1 MSFGRAAGP
10 PAVLSLIAALA
21 LVVGTALA
29 LTSGR
34 DILNAVD
41 DLERTPF
48 PGVGPVTLEA
58 GSPVVYYEPGE
69 DGGEPSEQAFAA
81 AVSISP
87 PNGPPLAERPYS
99 GDADYSLPGR
109 DSGVALMRVDVP
121 ADGDYLVVADAASGI
136 PAGEVAIG
144 PEVFGESMGRL
155 LTLIGGAI
163 LAVAGLVGL
172 LVLLGMR
179 RSAARR
185 GVRERE
191 ALLGRGGEPP
201 VQPDPPS
208 EPPAPPSKF

>member
-1 MSFGRAAGP
+1 MSFGRASGP
-10 PAVLSLIAALA
+10 PAVLNLIAVLA
-21 LVVGTALA
+21 LVVGAALA

-34 DILNAVD
+34 DIVQAVD

-48 PGVGPVTLEA
+48 PGVGPVSLES
-58 GSPVVYYEPGE
+58 GSPVVYYEPGSG
-69 DGGEPSEQAFAA
+69 GGEPSKQAFAA

-99 GDADYSLPGR
+99 GDADYSLPGH
-109 DSGVALMRVDVP
+109 SGVALLRVDVP
-121 ADGDYLVVADAASGI
+121 ADGDYLVVADGASGI

-144 PEVFGESMGRL
+144 PEVFGESMRRL

-172 LVLLGMR
+172 LVLLGLR

-185 GVRERE
+185 AVRERE

-201 VQPDPPS
+201 EPPEPPS
-208 EPPAPPSKF
+208 DL